1 VRKVTSEVSVSQ
13 RRRSP
18 STRSALP
25 PKASLAQ
32 LKNPRL
38 LCDEPEPEAAVSA
51 WTEVESA
58 REEASL
64 AREHVASLAEEVQQ
78 RRLELGQVVRWRDQ
92 PRSRAA
98 EAMSRADVLGGQ
110 LAEATERSV
119 EVFARAETLTET
131 LAMMA
136 RAWCWPPPSR
146 WRSFR
151 PRHRPRPGQ
160 IPPKVETMPRV
171 LLLPLLMSEPTGRV
185 CL

>member
-1 VRKVTSEVSVSQ
+1 MRKVTSDVSVSR

-18 STRSALP
+18 SARSALP

-38 LCDEPEPEAAVSA
+38 LCDEPEPEAAVSV
-51 WTEVESA
+51 WTKAESA

-64 AREHVASLAEEVQQ
+64 ALEDVASLAEEVQQ
-78 RRLELGQVVRWRDQ
+78 RRLEPGQVVRWRDQ
-92 PRSRAA
+92 PRSQAA
-98 EAMSRADVLGGQ
+98 EAMSQADVLGGQ
-110 LAEATERSV
+110 LAEVTERPV
-119 EVFARAETLTET
+119 EVFARAGTLTET

-136 RAWCWPPPSR
+136 RAWCWPHPSR

-151 PRHRPRPGQ
+151 PRRRPRPGR
-160 IPPKVETMPRV
+160 ISPKVETTPRV
-171 LLLPLLMSEPTGRV
+171 LLLPLLMSKPAGRV